1 MLDRTW
7 KMAYM
12 MQVRGRLWE
21 YSDTVKMFRPHLL
34 RFSSSLDSSSSLS
47 VLTPKREMLLLESD
61 GPWETFLTPLIWV
74 ISCCFCCFFFSRVFD
89 VGDGIS
95 TSFCLSEGQKTKL
108 LWVFSPTQTRPWFIC
123 STRVLLCNHW
133 RWFTPI
139 WGLTSDICCPTLI
152 CGFMKTR
159 LLTHFYFLPQSSF
172 LLVGHQT
179 GFALNQPCRK
189 ASIIL
194 HPPLC
199 FPHKHWNG
207 RLQGRPVGMFVRGAL
222 IYQASAQLIAA
233 LSASPCGGLFN
244 YQL

>member
-1 MLDRTW
+1 
-7 KMAYM
+7 MAYM

-95 TSFCLSEGQKTKL
+95 TSFCLSGGEITKL
-108 LWVFSPTQTRPWFIC
+108 LWVLSPTQSRTLISWLD
-123 STRVLLCNHW
+123 SGLLCNHW

-139 WGLTSDICCPTLI
+139 WGLTSHSCFPALI
-152 CGFMKTR
+152 CGFMKT
-159 LLTHFYFLPQSSF
+159 LSL
-172 LLVGHQT
+172 
-179 GFALNQPCRK
+179 
-189 ASIIL
+189 SISLSIFFPNL
-194 HPPLC
+194 PLC
-199 FPHKHWNG
+199 
-207 RLQGRPVGMFVRGAL
+207 
-222 IYQASAQLIAA
+222 S
-233 LSASPCGGLFN
+233 
-244 YQL
+244 

>member
-1 MLDRTW
+1 
-7 KMAYM
+7 

-95 TSFCLSEGQKTKL
+95 TSFCLSGGQITKL
-108 LWVFSPTQTRPWFIC
+108 LWVLSPTQSRTLISWLD
-123 STRVLLCNHW
+123 SGLLCNHW

-139 WGLTSDICCPTLI
+139 TYLFPSFNLWIHENFAS
-152 CGFMKTR
+152 FFFS
-159 LLTHFYFLPQSSF
+159 FYFLPQSSF
-172 LLVGHQT
+172 MLIGHQT
-179 GFALNQPCRK
+179 GFALNQTCRK
-189 ASIIL
+189 QVLFCIQRCVFL
-194 HPPLC
+194 TE
-199 FPHKHWNG
+199 HWNG
-207 RLQGRPVGMFVRGAL
+207 NLQGRPIGMFVRGAL
-222 IYQASAQLIAA
+222 IYQGSAQLIAG
-233 LSASPCGGLFN
+233 LSAFPCGGLFN